1 MAPIPALPLIP
12 MPADNDAAAVVV
24 GLSGGLDSTV
34 LLHCLRDSTANLR
47 AIHVHHGLHPDADVW
62 AEHCSAL
69 CAALAVPLDIIRVEV
84 DRDSGL
90 GLEGAARAARHAVF
104 AAKLR
109 DGEVLTLA
117 HHRDDQAETFLLR
130 ALRASGVDGLSAMR
144 AWRQYENGW
153 LWRPLLDTSRID
165 ILAYAQAHGLAWIE
179 DPSNASNRYDRNFL
193 RNEVMPLLLQRW
205 PQASASFARS
215 AMLAADT
222 MDRDTDGI
230 HVALLACR
238 RNDGD
243 LDAATLQRLSE
254 SLRADVLRRWV
265 IEYGLPPLPASGVDA
280 IEEQVLPAR
289 ADAEAEYRWQQARI
303 LCWRDRL
310 HAEMLHP
317 ALPIDFH
324 AEWDGRDPL
333 LLPDGARLELIGAT
347 CFDHPLQ
354 VQARRGGER
363 IRLPGRD
370 HSHALKHALQQAAVP
385 PWLRDRLPLLIDNDE
400 VLAAGDLRSARLH
413 DWLMER
419 HATLHWRYD

>member
-1 MAPIPALPLIP
+1 MPSSPALPLIP
-12 MPADNDAAAVVV
+12 MPTGTATAVLV

-34 LLHCLRDSTANLR
+34 LLHRLRGSAANLR
-47 AIHVHHGLHPDADVW
+47 AVHVHHGLHPDADAW

-69 CAALAVPLDIIRVEV
+69 CVALDVPLDIIRVEV

-90 GLEGAARAARHAVF
+90 GLEGAARAARHAAF
-104 AAKLR
+104 AAELQ
-109 DGEVLTLA
+109 DGQVLALA

-144 AWRQYENGW
+144 PWRQYENGW
-153 LWRPLLDTSRID
+153 LWRPLLDTSRSEIF
-165 ILAYAQAHGLAWIE
+165 AYANAHELAWIE
-179 DPSNASNRYDRNFL
+179 DPSNASSRHDRNFL
-193 RNEVMPLLLQRW
+193 RNEVMPLLRQRW
-205 PQASASFARS
+205 PQAAASFARS
-215 AMLAADT
+215 AMLAAET
-222 MDRDTDGI
+222 TDRNSDGI
-230 HVALLACR
+230 HVAVQASR
-238 RNDGD
+238 REDGD
-243 LDAATLQRLSE
+243 LDAATLQRLPE

-265 IEYGLPPLPASGVDA
+265 IESGLPPLPASGVDA
-280 IEEQVLPAR
+280 IEKQVLPAR

-303 LCWRDRL
+303 LRWRDRL
-310 HAEMLHP
+310 HAEMLRP